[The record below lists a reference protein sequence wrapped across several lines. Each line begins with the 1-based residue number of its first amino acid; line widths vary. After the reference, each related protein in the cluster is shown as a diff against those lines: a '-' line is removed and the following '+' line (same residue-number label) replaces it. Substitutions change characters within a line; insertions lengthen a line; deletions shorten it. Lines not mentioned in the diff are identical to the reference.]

1 MELDYMK
8 DTDKQK
14 KFIELRAKNYS
25 FQRISDKIGVSKPT
39 LFKWDKKFSH
49 EIDTLNSIELE
60 GLYQEYMTTTKQRV
74 EYLGKLHQ
82 KLIKELQNRELTDVK
97 TDKLLEMIIK
107 TSNEL
112 EQIKSNNKLRFLTKE
127 DIDKC
132 KNHDKFMES
141 LNLFP

>member
-39 LFKWDKKFSH
+39 LFKWDKEFSH

-60 GLYQEYMTTTKQRV
+60 SLYQEYMTTTKQRV

-82 KLIKELQNRELTDVK
+82 KLIKELQNRELKEIK

-107 TSNEL
+107 TNNEL
-112 EQIKSNNKLRFLTKE
+112 EQIKSNNKLRFLTK
-127 DIDKC
+127 DDVDKC
-132 KNHDKFMES
+132 KSHERFMES
-141 LNLFP
+141 LSLLP

>member
-1 MELDYMK
+1 MK

-107 TSNEL
+107 TSN
-112 EQIKSNNKLRFLTKE
+112 
-127 DIDKC
+127 
-132 KNHDKFMES
+132 
-141 LNLFP
+141 